1 MRRKKT
7 ISEKEWQRYIERLYF
22 ISRKAGY
29 ELQDWVITNQIT
41 DIDQIVE
48 YGFSLATKYGEA
60 SAALAAEMYD
70 ATAELAGK
78 SLPAAIPAPTPTYA
92 EVAMAVKGTARSGNP
107 KLMGDSITRLVKV
120 TGVDTTMQNALRD
133 GAEWAWIPLGETC
146 AFCLTL
152 ASRGW
157 QEASRKAISRGHAKH
172 IHANCNCTYAVRFD
186 DSMDVE
192 GYEPETYYN
201 LYASTPGRP
210 NDKINAI
217 RRRLYAENRE
227 EINAQKREAYH
238 ERVERKRRERGL

>member
-1 MRRKKT
+1 MNGRRNKR
-7 ISEKEWQRYIERLYF
+7 ISEKEWRTYIEKLYF
-22 ISRKAGY
+22 ISREAGFK
-29 ELQDWVITNQIT
+29 LQNWVIENQVQ

-48 YGFSLATKYGEA
+48 YGFYLATKYGEA

-78 SLPAAIPAPTPTYA
+78 HLPPAIPAPTPTYE
-92 EVAMAVKGTARSGNP
+92 EVAIAVTGTAKSGNP
-107 KLMGDSITRLVKV
+107 KLIGDSITRLVKV

-133 GAEWAWIPLGETC
+133 GAEWAWIPIGETC

-157 QEASRKAISRGHAKH
+157 QEASKKAIKNGHAKH

-192 GYEPETYYN
+192 GYEPGTYYD
-201 LYASTPGRP
+201 LYASAPGDST
-210 NDKINAI
+210 DKINAI
-217 RRRLYAENRE
+217 RRRLYAENRN
-227 EINAQKREAYH
+227 EIRQQQREAYH
-238 ERVERKRRERGL
+238 DREARKKNSK